1 MGLFNFGRKKELKI
15 EEPKA
20 MTHAA
25 ENQSDVQV
33 ETMPESS
40 ESESKGTESEPNADI
55 SLFQHISSSEVQQ
68 ETSPLFESF
77 QETKIV
83 DNSNSKLVHLAHLAP
98 RPKDISDTGLSEKVL
113 LEILI
118 KALYSNGVCTIRE
131 LAKFTCLAGG
141 ILQTLIDIAKQ
152 KKLVENHQVQNNQM
166 RFGLSHIGE
175 LSAEKMLAKAGYQG
189 PAPVPLNQYAQIAV
203 KQSSR
208 NHLVT
213 KELLMKVFSNL
224 TFSDELLEK
233 VGPSLNSF
241 KPVLIYGAP
250 GTGKSYFCRHLN
262 LVFGD
267 TVLIPYSIEVNGEII
282 RIYDPE
288 IHQKVPVE
296 PAEPENGVLSLTQ
309 GFDPRWVLC
318 QRPLI
323 VTGGE
328 LDAEM
333 LEVRFDPQ
341 NKTYKAPLQLKAN
354 NGILLLDDL
363 GRQRITP
370 KQLFNRWIVPLEE
383 RRDFLSLQSGAHFE
397 IPFELIMLFS
407 TNLSPTD
414 LVDDAFLRRLGYKI
428 QFEELAESHYRQIWE
443 QECEKFGLVGNSDVF
458 EYLVNQLHKTH
469 GKPYLPCYPRDLL
482 SIISDQVKYK
492 GLKNDVNCELLN
504 FAWTSYFVSE

>member
-1 MGLFNFGRKKELKI
+1 MGLFNFGRKKETKA
-15 EEPKA
+15 EESKPVAKLAPAQAESHKKQGDGTNSQSSPDVSLINKA
-20 MTHAA
+20 MSINEQTNDAITIQSSTEQQANHSDLNSQEQKLAA
-25 ENQSDVQV
+25 
-33 ETMPESS
+33 
-40 ESESKGTESEPNADI
+40 
-55 SLFQHISSSEVQQ
+55 
-68 ETSPLFESF
+68 
-77 QETKIV
+77 
-83 DNSNSKLVHLAHLAP
+83 LAP
-98 RPKDISDTGLSEKVL
+98 RPKDVTDTGLSEKVL

-118 KALYSNGVCTIRE
+118 KALYNNGVCTIRQ
-131 LAKFTCLAGG
+131 LADITCLSGG
-141 ILQTLIDIAKQ
+141 ILQTLVEVAKH
-152 KKLVENHQVQNNQM
+152 KKLVENHQIQNNQM
-166 RFGLSHIGE
+166 RYGLSHIGE
-175 LSAEKMLAKAGYQG
+175 MVAEKTLAKAGYQG
-189 PAPVPLNQYAQIAV
+189 PAPVPLKQYSEIAY

-208 NHLVT
+208 QQLIT
-213 KELLMKVFSNL
+213 KELLLNVFSQL
-224 TFSDELLEK
+224 TFSDDLLEK

-262 LVFGD
+262 MVFGD
-267 TVLIPYSIEVNGEII
+267 EVLIPYAIEVNGEII
-282 RIYDPE
+282 RVYDPE
-288 IHQKVPVE
+288 IHKKVDMS
-296 PAEPENGVLSLTQ
+296 PAEPKNGVLSLKQ

-318 QRPLI
+318 QRPLV

-333 LEVRFDPQ
+333 LEVRFDQQ
-341 NKTYKAPLQLKAN
+341 NKTYKAPLQLTAN

-363 GRQRITP
+363 GRQRISA

-428 QFEELAESHYRQIWE
+428 EFEELSLTHYKVIWDEECIKFDLISDES
-443 QECEKFGLVGNSDVF
+443 SF

-482 SIISDQVKYK
+482 SIISDQVKYR
-492 GLKNDVNCELLN
+492 GLNNNVNNELLN